1 MIGGSFSLSGDACG
15 LTGNPAAKK
24 VNCFAMLP
32 DRFACERF
40 DIVPPPNIWP
50 MLRQHL
56 LAKWLNF
63 HLANATHSR
72 AFKA

>member
-15 LTGNPAAKK
+15 LAGNPAAKK
-24 VNCFAMLP
+24 VNCSAVPP
-32 DRFACERF
+32 DRFARERF

-50 MLRQHL
+50 MLCQYL

-63 HLANATHSR
+63 HLTNAAHSR

>member
-1 MIGGSFSLSGDACG
+1 MKRITKSEKESE
-15 LTGNPAAKK
+15 AKA
-24 VNCFAMLP
+24 AMLP

-63 HLANATHSR
+63 HLADTAHSR
-72 AFKA
+72 ALKAKIKAADARKER